1 MRQTIRARKRSSN
14 PAKGDKSFFV
24 VNVHQITVRR
34 YVRAAKAMDVFNNYI
49 FNTYD
54 VNKAI
59 EEAERLAKKQ
69 NESFVILRA
78 VGIVKPVEIVTTLE
92 EIREWPADQ

>member
-1 MRQTIRARKRSSN
+1 MTLTDDLPVSETRIFWMVLG
-14 PAKGDKSFFV
+14 KGGPSQR
-24 VNVHQITVRR
+24 H
-34 YVRAAKAMDVFNNYI
+34 
-49 FNTYD
+49 YD

-69 NESFVILRA
+69 NESFVILKA
-78 VGIVKPVEIVTTLE
+78 VGIVKPIEVVTTLE

>member
-1 MRQTIRARKRSSN
+1 MLTDNLPVSEARIFWMVLG
-14 PAKGDKSFFV
+14 KGAPSQR
-24 VNVHQITVRR
+24 H
-34 YVRAAKAMDVFNNYI
+34 
-49 FNTYD
+49 YD

-69 NESFVILRA
+69 NETFIILKA
-78 VGIVKPVEIVTTLE
+78 VGIVRPVEVVTILE

>member
-1 MRQTIRARKRSSN
+1 MTLTDDLPVSETRIFWMVLGKGEPSKR
-14 PAKGDKSFFV
+14 
-24 VNVHQITVRR
+24 H
-34 YVRAAKAMDVFNNYI
+34 
-49 FNTYD
+49 YD

-69 NESFVILRA
+69 NESFIILKA
-78 VGIVKPVEIVTTLE
+78 VGIVKPIEVVTKLE